1 MIKQEIIN
9 RKQFLNKLGLGTG
22 AIMATYCLGG
32 LTNCD
37 EGSNIIVR
45 DLDFILNL
53 DDSAYDA
60 LKKVGGYVRKN
71 KVVIARVS
79 EGNFVAVTQI
89 CSHQGAESI
98 TFRSTNSDFY
108 CTKHGAIFDL
118 EGNGLNSNGSKGIM
132 VYKTSLSGKD
142 LRIYS

>member
-1 MIKQEIIN
+1 M
-9 RKQFLNKLGLGTG
+9 R
-22 AIMATYCLGG
+22 
-32 LTNCD
+32 
-37 EGSNIIVR
+37 GSNIIVR

-132 VYKTSLSGKD
+132 VYKTLLSGKD

>member
-1 MIKQEIIN
+1 MINQEIIN
-9 RKQFLNKLGLGTG
+9 RKQFLNKLGLGIG
-22 AIMATYCLGG
+22 AITATYCLGG
-32 LTNCD
+32 LTNCN
-37 EGSNIIVR
+37 EGSNIIVP
-45 DLDFILNL
+45 DVDFILNL

-60 LKKVGGYVRKN
+60 LKTVGGYVRKN
-71 KVVIARVS
+71 KVVIALVS

-89 CSHQGAESI
+89 CSHQGAESV
-98 TFRSTNSDFY
+98 TFRSTNTDFY
-108 CTKHGAIFDL
+108 CTRHGAIFDL

>member
-9 RKQFLNKLGLGTG
+9 RKQFLNKLGLGVG

-32 LTNCD
+32 LTNCN
-37 EGSNIIVR
+37 EGSDIIVP
-45 DLDFILNL
+45 DVDFILNL

-60 LKKVGGYVRKN
+60 LKTVGGYVRKN
-71 KVVIARVS
+71 KVVIALVS

-89 CSHQGAESI
+89 CSHQGAESV
-98 TFRSTNSDFY
+98 TFRSTNTDFY
-108 CTKHGAIFDL
+108 CTRHGAIFDL
-118 EGNGLNSNGSKGIM
+118 QGNGLNSNGSKGIM

>member
-1 MIKQEIIN
+1 MIRQEIIN

-32 LTNCD
+32 LTTCN
-37 EGSNIIVR
+37 EGSNIIDR

-79 EGNFVAVTQI
+79 
-89 CSHQGAESI
+89 
-98 TFRSTNSDFY
+98 
-108 CTKHGAIFDL
+108 
-118 EGNGLNSNGSKGIM
+118 
-132 VYKTSLSGKD
+132 
-142 LRIYS
+142 

>member
-1 MIKQEIIN
+1 MI
-9 RKQFLNKLGLGTG
+9 
-22 AIMATYCLGG
+22 
-32 LTNCD
+32 
-37 EGSNIIVR
+37 
-45 DLDFILNL
+45 L
-53 DDSAYDA
+53 DDAAHDA

-108 CTKHGAIFDL
+108 CTKHGAIFRERPTDL
-118 EGNGLNSNGSKGIM
+118 LLVHSTVAKG
-132 VYKTSLSGKD
+132 
-142 LRIYS
+142 